1 MIDDEV
7 SHVGAKPDKR
17 NIEQMISY
25 IKGELTEVFEDTVV
39 VETNGIGYNIRVPGS
54 VLDRLPSVGSSVWI
68 YTYLYVKEDA
78 MNLFGFLNR
87 DDLSVFKLLL
97 NVSGI
102 GPKGALAILSTIGP
116 DDLRFAVLSEDV
128 KTISSAPGIGA
139 KTAKRLII
147 ELKDKLKLA
156 EVFETALANKEK
168 ASSENDVMLARNEAV
183 EALVALGYASAQAMK
198 AVQQVENA
206 EEKDSEQILKEAL
219 KKLI

>member
-1 MIDDEV
+1 
-7 SHVGAKPDKR
+7 
-17 NIEQMISY
+17 MISY

-54 VLDRLPSVGSSVWI
+54 VLDRLPSVGSSVRI

-168 ASSENDVMLARNEAV
+168 ASSENDVLLARNEAV
-183 EALVALGYASAQAMK
+183 EALVALGYASAQVMK

>member
-1 MIDDEV
+1 
-7 SHVGAKPDKR
+7 
-17 NIEQMISY
+17 MISY

-39 VETNGIGYNIRVPGS
+39 VETNGIGYNIRVPAS
-54 VLDRLPSVGSSVWI
+54 VLDRLPSVGSAVRI

-168 ASSENDVMLARNEAV
+168 ASSENDVLLAKNEAV

>member
-1 MIDDEV
+1 
-7 SHVGAKPDKR
+7 
-17 NIEQMISY
+17 MISY

-54 VLDRLPSVGSSVWI
+54 VLDRLPSVGSSVRI

-78 MNLFGFLNR
+78 MNLFGFLSR

-102 GPKGALAILSTIGP
+102 GPKGAQAILSTIGP

-168 ASSENDVMLARNEAV
+168 ASSENDVLFARNEAV

>member
-1 MIDDEV
+1 
-7 SHVGAKPDKR
+7 
-17 NIEQMISY
+17 MISY

-54 VLDRLPSVGSSVWI
+54 VLDRLPSVGSSVRI

-168 ASSENDVMLARNEAV
+168 ASSENDVLLARNEAV

-206 EEKDSEQILKEAL
+206 KEKDSEQILKEAL

>member
-1 MIDDEV
+1 
-7 SHVGAKPDKR
+7 
-17 NIEQMISY
+17 MISY

-54 VLDRLPSVGSSVWI
+54 VLDRLPSVGSSVRI

-78 MNLFGFLNR
+78 MNLFGFLSR

-156 EVFETALANKEK
+156 EVFETALDNKEK
-168 ASSENDVMLARNEAV
+168 ASSENDVLFARNEAV

-206 EEKDSEQILKEAL
+206 EEKDSKQILKEAL

>member
-1 MIDDEV
+1 
-7 SHVGAKPDKR
+7 
-17 NIEQMISY
+17 MISY

-54 VLDRLPSVGSSVWI
+54 VLDRLPSVGSSVRI

-156 EVFETALANKEK
+156 EVFEAALANKEK
-168 ASSENDVMLARNEAV
+168 ASSENDVLLARNEAV

>member
-1 MIDDEV
+1 
-7 SHVGAKPDKR
+7 
-17 NIEQMISY
+17 MISY

-54 VLDRLPSVGSSVWI
+54 VLDRLPSVGSSVRI

-78 MNLFGFLNR
+78 MNLFGFLSR

-168 ASSENDVMLARNEAV
+168 ASSENDVLLARNEAV

-206 EEKDSEQILKEAL
+206 EEKDSEQI
-219 KKLI
+219 

>member
-1 MIDDEV
+1 
-7 SHVGAKPDKR
+7 
-17 NIEQMISY
+17 MISY

-39 VETNGIGYNIRVPGS
+39 VDTNGIGYNIRVPGS
-54 VLDRLPSVGSSVWI
+54 VLDRLPSVGSPVRI

-78 MNLFGFLNR
+78 MNLFGFLSR

-128 KTISSAPGIGA
+128 KTISSAPGA

-168 ASSENDVMLARNEAV
+168 APSENDVLLAKNEAV

>member
-1 MIDDEV
+1 
-7 SHVGAKPDKR
+7 
-17 NIEQMISY
+17 MISY

-54 VLDRLPSVGSSVWI
+54 VLDRLPSVGSSVRI
-68 YTYLYVKEDA
+68 YTYLYVEEDA
-78 MNLFGFLNR
+78 MNLFGFLSR

-168 ASSENDVMLARNEAV
+168 ASSENDVLLAKNEAV

>member
-1 MIDDEV
+1 
-7 SHVGAKPDKR
+7 
-17 NIEQMISY
+17 MISY

-54 VLDRLPSVGSSVWI
+54 VLDRLPSVGSSVRI

-102 GPKGALAILSTIGP
+102 GPKGALAILSTIEP

-128 KTISSAPGIGA
+128 KMISSAPGIGA

-168 ASSENDVMLARNEAV
+168 ASSENDVLLAKNEAV

>member
-1 MIDDEV
+1 
-7 SHVGAKPDKR
+7 
-17 NIEQMISY
+17 MISY

-54 VLDRLPSVGSSVWI
+54 VLDRLPSVGSSVRI

-78 MNLFGFLNR
+78 MNLFGFLIR

-168 ASSENDVMLARNEAV
+168 ASSENDVLLARNEAV

>member
-1 MIDDEV
+1 
-7 SHVGAKPDKR
+7 
-17 NIEQMISY
+17 MISY

-54 VLDRLPSVGSSVWI
+54 VLDRLPSVGSSVRI

-78 MNLFGFLNR
+78 MNLFGFLSR

-139 KTAKRLII
+139 QTAKRLII

-168 ASSENDVMLARNEAV
+168 ASSENDVLFARNEAV

>member
-1 MIDDEV
+1 
-7 SHVGAKPDKR
+7 
-17 NIEQMISY
+17 MISY

-54 VLDRLPSVGSSVWI
+54 VLDRLPSVGSSVRI

-168 ASSENDVMLARNEAV
+168 ASSENDVLLAKNEAV

>member
-1 MIDDEV
+1 
-7 SHVGAKPDKR
+7 
-17 NIEQMISY
+17 MISY

-54 VLDRLPSVGSSVWI
+54 VLDRLPSVGSSVRI

-78 MNLFGFLNR
+78 MNLFGFLSR

-116 DDLRFAVLSEDV
+116 DDLRFAVLSEDD

-168 ASSENDVMLARNEAV
+168 ASSENDVLFARNEAV

>member
-1 MIDDEV
+1 
-7 SHVGAKPDKR
+7 
-17 NIEQMISY
+17 MISY

-54 VLDRLPSVGSSVWI
+54 VLDRLPSVGSSVRI

-168 ASSENDVMLARNEAV
+168 ASSENDALLARNEAV

>member
-1 MIDDEV
+1 
-7 SHVGAKPDKR
+7 
-17 NIEQMISY
+17 MISY

-54 VLDRLPSVGSSVWI
+54 VLDRLPSVGSSVRI

-168 ASSENDVMLARNEAV
+168 ASFENDVLLARNEAV

>member
-1 MIDDEV
+1 
-7 SHVGAKPDKR
+7 
-17 NIEQMISY
+17 MISY

-54 VLDRLPSVGSSVWI
+54 VLDRLPSVGSSVRI

-168 ASSENDVMLARNEAV
+168 ASSENDVLLAKNEAV
-183 EALVALGYASAQAMK
+183 EALVALRYASAQAMK

>member
-1 MIDDEV
+1 
-7 SHVGAKPDKR
+7 
-17 NIEQMISY
+17 MISY

-54 VLDRLPSVGSSVWI
+54 VLDRLPSVGSSVRI

-78 MNLFGFLNR
+78 MNLFGFLSR

-168 ASSENDVMLARNEAV
+168 VSSENDVLLAKNEAV

-198 AVQQVENA
+198 AVQQVEHA

>member
-1 MIDDEV
+1 
-7 SHVGAKPDKR
+7 
-17 NIEQMISY
+17 MISY

-39 VETNGIGYNIRVPGS
+39 VETHGIGYNIRVPGS
-54 VLDRLPSVGSSVWI
+54 VLDRLPSVGSSVRI

-168 ASSENDVMLARNEAV
+168 ASSENDVLLARNEAV

>member
-1 MIDDEV
+1 
-7 SHVGAKPDKR
+7 
-17 NIEQMISY
+17 MISY

-54 VLDRLPSVGSSVWI
+54 VLDRLPSVGSSVRI

-78 MNLFGFLNR
+78 MNLFGFLSR

-168 ASSENDVMLARNEAV
+168 ASCENDVLLAKNEAV

>member
-1 MIDDEV
+1 
-7 SHVGAKPDKR
+7 
-17 NIEQMISY
+17 MISY

-54 VLDRLPSVGSSVWI
+54 VLDRLPSVGSSVRI

-78 MNLFGFLNR
+78 MNLFGFLSR

-168 ASSENDVMLARNEAV
+168 ASSENDVLLVRNEAV

>member
-1 MIDDEV
+1 
-7 SHVGAKPDKR
+7 
-17 NIEQMISY
+17 MISY

-54 VLDRLPSVGSSVWI
+54 VLERLPSVGSSVRI

>member
-1 MIDDEV
+1 
-7 SHVGAKPDKR
+7 
-17 NIEQMISY
+17 MISY

-54 VLDRLPSVGSSVWI
+54 VLDRLPSVGSSVRI

-78 MNLFGFLNR
+78 MNLFGFLSR

-116 DDLRFAVLSEDV
+116 DDLRFAVLSDV

-168 ASSENDVMLARNEAV
+168 APSENDVLLARNEAV

>member
-1 MIDDEV
+1 
-7 SHVGAKPDKR
+7 
-17 NIEQMISY
+17 MISY

-54 VLDRLPSVGSSVWI
+54 VLDRLPSVGSSVRI

-78 MNLFGFLNR
+78 MNLFGFLSR

-168 ASSENDVMLARNEAV
+168 ASSENDVLLAKNEAV
-183 EALVALGYASAQAMK
+183 EARVALGSASAQAMK